1 MDDEYYITCG
11 NFNPRS
17 PHGERLR
24 SLTSTDSKAT
34 FQSTLPARG
43 ATICATVRLVARREF
58 QSTLPARGAT
68 RPVLYSEKRGG
79 LISIHAPRTGSD
91 SMIRIFPSSVRH
103 FNPRSPHG
111 ERRWNRQQRMEQRYF
126 NPRSPHGERRH
137 IIQHSNAGDV
147 YFNPRSPHGERRQH
161 RYVMVSQWVEFQS
174 TLPARGATFKNL
186 LLFRNVEISIHAP
199 RTGSDPPR
207 TRRRWARCY
216 FNPRSPHG
224 ERLLSRFLLR
234 HSGYFNPRS
243 PHGERPD
250 KFCCQE
256 GIRAY
261 FNPRSPHGERLITQT
276 ILCSR

>member
-111 ERRWNRQQRMEQRYF
+111 ERPSKICCFSATWR
-126 NPRSPHGERRH
+126 
-137 IIQHSNAGDV
+137 
-147 YFNPRSPHGERRQH
+147 
-161 RYVMVSQWVEFQS
+161 FQS
-174 TLPARGATFKNL
+174 TLPARGAT
-186 LLFRNVEISIHAP
+186 RHGRGDAGRAAISIHAP
-199 RTGSDPPR
+199 RTGSDCYRASCCAILDISIHAPR
-207 TRRRWARCY
+207 TGSDLTNFVVKRVSVHISIHA
-216 FNPRSPHG
+216 PRTGS
-224 ERLLSRFLLR
+224 
-234 HSGYFNPRS
+234 
-243 PHGERPD
+243 D
-250 KFCCQE
+250 
-256 GIRAY
+256 
-261 FNPRSPHGERLITQT
+261 
-276 ILCSR
+276 